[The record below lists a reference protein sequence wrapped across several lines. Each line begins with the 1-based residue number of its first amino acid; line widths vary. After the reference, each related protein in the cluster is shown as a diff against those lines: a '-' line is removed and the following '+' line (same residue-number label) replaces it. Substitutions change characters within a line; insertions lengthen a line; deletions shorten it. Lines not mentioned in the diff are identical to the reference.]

1 MSFFFPSLSLPY
13 CIKTSMSIAPEIPYS
28 NLEDDDSSDD
38 DNNWKDPSLGV
49 PNYNNSTLVDIDDG
63 ASNHTTPR
71 PTQAYAD
78 PTVSSGT
85 NHNNADDHW
94 VLPTHVNPRD
104 ILGTRK
110 SRTATI
116 QQHTGSFI
124 EYNEAYNQ
132 VDIWGDAEAV
142 AKTKRYLDGIVQN
155 LFDRDTRS
163 QRKTKKWGKPERELT
178 EKERRRAERRQ
189 ARLEEE
195 KRYQGLPVVAQNYHA
210 VFPLPDKSLPLLRF
224 SGENESYFN
233 QIRADC
239 KTYLWYEEQG
249 NLIRLASDNENAVRD
264 AAIRVRNW
272 YLRSSRKP
280 MGGVLRLFQQPSAQ
294 TLLEFQTLPK
304 GFVLYQYHDPE
315 EERQQLQVQRL
326 LKSVATGVM
335 NRVDQDDLIA
345 FNETADVEKLSDRAR
360 TLNSRNESLI
370 EEQLAA
376 ALESLRLNDWVI
388 RMKIRFGQISLLNYK
403 DKKEFLTIEYVS
415 DQMFRKA
422 RFRSELAPCIS
433 KSLQGL
439 SGLFEFLNTDP
450 DAVEFSENPRTSF
463 VINAQQYPN
472 AAPPRVPGLRSP
484 SRGEMWDT
492 TMQISFTDSG
502 QRRLWSTVT
511 DCVDMVDISA
521 LDIESH
527 YSWDLKLQYAR
538 RLPNDDV
545 NSPHEKFS
553 HGLRVSSNN
562 RLIMVTSNDYKPQL
576 VTQKTRWLYS
586 YKGYI
591 IEICHDEVWSMNRVE
606 RTDYELPVDLT
617 LVEPHRALYK
627 VSLYKEAWVNRFA
640 ENLDLKIG
648 QAPSWSLRDFLA
660 GPDENTRSV
669 MQMAKNLSQILNSTV
684 PLYYDQASS
693 SLV

>member
-1 MSFFFPSLSLPY
+1 
-13 CIKTSMSIAPEIPYS
+13 MSIVPEIPYN

-38 DNNWKDPSLGV
+38 DNNWKDPSLGN
-49 PNYNNSTLVDIDDG
+49 PSYNNNASAGSTLIEIDAPYDT
-63 ASNHTTPR
+63 ASKYNTPR
-71 PTQAYAD
+71 PAQSYAD
-78 PTVSSGT
+78 TTVSAGS
-85 NHNNADDHW
+85 NHHNADDHW
-94 VLPTHVNPRD
+94 VLPTHVNPKD
-104 ILGTRK
+104 VLGTRK
-110 SRTATI
+110 ARITSI
-116 QQHTGSFI
+116 QQQTGSFI
-124 EYNEAYNQ
+124 EYNEKYNQ
-132 VDIWGDAEAV
+132 VDIWGDADAI

-155 LFDRDTRS
+155 LLENETRS
-163 QRKTKKWGKPERELT
+163 QRKSKKWGKPERELT
-178 EKERRRAERRQ
+178 EKERRRQERRQ
-189 ARLEEE
+189 AKLEEE

-210 VFPLPDKSLPLLRF
+210 IFPLPDKSLPMLRL
-224 SGENESYFN
+224 SGENNSYFN

-249 NLIRLASDNENAVRD
+249 NLIRLASDNENALKD
-264 AAIRVRNW
+264 AAVRVRNW
-272 YLRSSRKP
+272 YLRSCRKP
-280 MGGVLRLFQQPSAQ
+280 MGGVLRLFEQPSAQ

-304 GFVLYQYHDPE
+304 GFLLYKYHDPE

-345 FNETADVEKLSDRAR
+345 FNETAQTEQLSDRAR

-376 ALESLRLNDWVI
+376 ALESIRLNDWVI

-422 RFRSELAPCIS
+422 KFRSELAPCIS

-439 SGLFEFLNTDP
+439 SGLFEFLTTDP
-450 DAVEFSENPRTSF
+450 DAVEFSDNPRTSF

-472 AAPPRVPGLRSP
+472 AAPPRIPGIRGP
-484 SRGEMWDT
+484 PRGEMWDT

-538 RLPNDDV
+538 RLPNDDA

-553 HGLRVSSNN
+553 HGLRVSSDN
-562 RLIMVTSNDYKPQL
+562 RLVMITSNDYKPQL
-576 VTQKTRWLYS
+576 VTQKTKWLYS

-591 IEICHDEVWSMNRVE
+591 IEICHDEIWNMNRVE

-617 LVEPHRALYK
+617 LVDPHRALYK
-627 VSLYKEAWVNRFA
+627 VSLYKEAWVDRFA

-660 GPDENTRSV
+660 SPDENTRSI

>member
-1 MSFFFPSLSLPY
+1 
-13 CIKTSMSIAPEIPYS
+13 MSIAPEIPYS

-38 DNNWKDPSLGV
+38 DNNWKDPSLGN
-49 PNYNNSTLVDIDDG
+49 PSYHGNASAGSRLIDIDAPYDA
-63 ASNHTTPR
+63 ASNNNTPR
-71 PTQAYAD
+71 PTQSYAD
-78 PTVSSGT
+78 TTVSSGS
-85 NHNNADDHW
+85 NHHNADDHW
-94 VLPTHVNPRD
+94 VLPTHIHPRD
-104 ILGTRK
+104 VLGDRK

-116 QQHTGSFI
+116 QQQTGSFI
-124 EYNEAYNQ
+124 EYNATYNQ
-132 VDIWGDAEAV
+132 VDIWGDAQAI
-142 AKTKRYLDGIVQN
+142 AKTKSMLDNIVQGI
-155 LFDRDTRS
+155 FEKDAGS
-163 QRKTKKWGKPERELT
+163 QRKSKKWGKPERELT
-178 EKERRRAERRQ
+178 EREKRRAERRQ
-189 ARLEEE
+189 AKLEEE
-195 KRYQGLPVVAQNYHA
+195 KRYQGQPQLPQNYHA
-210 VFPLPDKSLPLLRF
+210 VFPLPDTSLPLLRF
-224 SGENESYFN
+224 TGENDSYFN

-239 KTYLWYEEQG
+239 KTYLWYESATNSVRLEG
-249 NLIRLASDNENAVRD
+249 NNEDALKNAAV
-264 AAIRVRNW
+264 RVRNW
-272 YLRSSRKP
+272 YLRSVRKP
-280 MGGVLRLFQQPSAQ
+280 MGGVLRLFEQPTAQ

-304 GFVLYQYHDPE
+304 GFVLYKYHDPE
-315 EERQQLQVQRL
+315 EEKQQFQVQRL

-345 FNETADVEKLSDRAR
+345 FNETAHVEELSERAR

-403 DKKEFLTIEYVS
+403 DKKEFLSIEYVS

-439 SGLFEFLNTDP
+439 SGLFEFLSTDP
-450 DAVEFSENPRTSF
+450 DAVEFSDNPRTSF

-472 AAPPRVPGLRSP
+472 AAPPRIPGMRDA

-553 HGLRVSSNN
+553 HGLRVSSDN
-562 RLIMVTSNDYKPQL
+562 RLIMVTSNDYQPQL
-576 VTQKTRWLYS
+576 VTQKTKWLYS

-591 IEICHDEVWSMNRVE
+591 IEVCHDEVWNMNRVE
-606 RTDYELPVDLT
+606 RTDYALPVDLT
-617 LVEPHRALYK
+617 LVKPHRALYK

-660 GPDENTRSV
+660 SPDENTRSI
-669 MQMAKNLSQILNSTV
+669 MQMAKNISQILNSTV

>member
-1 MSFFFPSLSLPY
+1 
-13 CIKTSMSIAPEIPYS
+13 MSIAPEIPYS

-38 DNNWKDPSLGV
+38 DNNWKDPSLGNPSYNNNAAV
-49 PNYNNSTLVDIDDG
+49 GSTLIDIDAPYDAASNNST
-63 ASNHTTPR
+63 PR
-71 PTQAYAD
+71 PGKSYAD
-78 PTVSSGT
+78 TTVSSGS
-85 NHNNADDHW
+85 NHHNADDHW
-94 VLPTHVNPRD
+94 VLPTHINPKD

-116 QQHTGSFI
+116 QQQTGSFI
-124 EYNEAYNQ
+124 EYNEKYNQ
-132 VDIWGDAEAV
+132 VDIWGDAEAI

-155 LFDRDTRS
+155 LFERDTRL

-210 VFPLPDKSLPLLRF
+210 VFPLPDKSLPFLRF

-239 KTYLWYEEQG
+239 KTYLWYEEPG
-249 NLIRLASDNENAVRD
+249 NLIRLASDNESAVKD
-264 AAIRVRNW
+264 AAVRVRNW
-272 YLRSSRKP
+272 YLRSVRKP
-280 MGGVLRLFQQPSAQ
+280 MGGVLRLFEQPIAQ

-304 GFVLYQYHDPE
+304 GFVLYKYHDPE
-315 EERQQLQVQRL
+315 EEKQQLQVQRL

-345 FNETADVEKLSDRAR
+345 FNETAHVEKLSDRAR

-403 DKKEFLTIEYVS
+403 DKKEFLSIEYVS
-415 DQMFRKA
+415 DQMFRKT
-422 RFRSELAPCIS
+422 RFRSELAPCVS

-439 SGLFEFLNTDP
+439 SGLFEFLTTDP
-450 DAVEFSENPRTSF
+450 DAVEFSDNPRTSF

-472 AAPPRVPGLRSP
+472 AAPPRIPGLRDAP
-484 SRGEMWDT
+484 RGEMWDT

-538 RLPNDDV
+538 RLPNDDI

-553 HGLRVSSNN
+553 HGLRVSSDN

-576 VTQKTRWLYS
+576 VTQKTKWLYS
-586 YKGYI
+586 YKGYV
-591 IEICHDEVWSMNRVE
+591 IEICHDEVWDMNRVE

-617 LVEPHRALYK
+617 FVEPHRALYK
-627 VSLYKEAWVNRFA
+627 VSLYKETWVNRFA

-660 GPDENTRSV
+660 SPDENTRSI